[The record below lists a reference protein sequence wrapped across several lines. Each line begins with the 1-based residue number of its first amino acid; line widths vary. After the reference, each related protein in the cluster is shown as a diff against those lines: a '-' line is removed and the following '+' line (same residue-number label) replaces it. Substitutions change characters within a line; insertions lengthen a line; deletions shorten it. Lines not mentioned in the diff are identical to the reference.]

1 MKTTHTNILNDMNLE
16 NTDDLT
22 TTDFLEQLKM
32 YGVQIDDKMELEL
45 S

>member
-32 YGVQIDDKMELEL
+32 YGVKIDNKMELEL